1 MLIQIPKVYTKDTE
15 EKTVDI
21 WINTELIIKI
31 EPCLNKKQPSIA
43 KSIIAMRDV
52 EPWNWFK
59 STMTPEEIVDI
70 IRHKPYFDVI
80 DAFKKYNAQ
89 QILNSNKFYNCQ
101 VCGNNDWSLWT
112 PGEPYSGCYYQCNV
126 CGTICQ
132 DEHIK
137 IKENQ

>member
-31 EPCLNKKQPSIA
+31 EPYLNEKQPSIA

-59 STMTPEEIVDI
+59 STMTPKEIVESI
-70 IRHKPYFDVI
+70 YRRRYTEAI
-80 DAFKKYNAQ
+80 DAIKSYSKKEDQ
-89 QILNSNKFYNCQ
+89 
-101 VCGNNDWSLWT
+101 
-112 PGEPYSGCYYQCNV
+112 
-126 CGTICQ
+126 
-132 DEHIK
+132 
-137 IKENQ
+137 